1 MNTTLARPDA
11 LLHYELRGSGPLVV
25 LTAAPMG
32 ADSFA
37 PLADLLAA
45 DRTVL
50 TSDPR
55 GIGRS
60 PLTAPDAT
68 STPELRAADVAA
80 LIEHVDAGP
89 AVVLGSSGGAVH
101 ALALAQARPDLVRR
115 VIAHE
120 PPLVELLPDRAE
132 QHARAAEVRAVFASG
147 DRVRAWRMWLDD
159 AGLELPDEVFDQVFG
174 REPTEREAADE
185 RFAQLVMEGPT
196 IAFRPDV
203 AALRAVDVV
212 VGIGEESTG
221 QLCDRTSRALAAAL
235 GVEPVLFPGDH
246 TGFAEGPAAFAAVL
260 RPLLEVPPAA
270 AG

>member
-1 MNTTLARPDA
+1 MNTTLTRPDA
-11 LLHYELRGSGPLVV
+11 VLHYELRGCGPLLV

-32 ADSFA
+32 ADAFA
-37 PLADLLAA
+37 PLAELLAPGC
-45 DRTVL
+45 TVL

-60 PLTAPDAT
+60 PLSAPDAT

-132 QHARAAEVRAVFASG
+132 QHARAAEVRAVLASG

-159 AGLELPDEVFDQVFG
+159 AGLVLPDEVFDQVFG
-174 REPTEREAADE
+174 RRPTEREAADE
-185 RFAQLVMEGPT
+185 HFAQQVMEGPT
-196 IAFRPDV
+196 TEFRPDLG
-203 AALRAVDVV
+203 ALRAVDVV
-212 VGIGEESTG
+212 VGIGEESAG
-221 QLCDRTSRALAAAL
+221 QVCDRTSRALAAAL
-235 GVEPVLFPGDH
+235 GTEPVLFPGDH
-246 TGFAEGPAAFAAVL
+246 TGFAEVPEAFAAVL
-260 RPLLEVPPAA
+260 RPLLR
-270 AG
+270 G

>member
-1 MNTTLARPDA
+1 VTTTLTRPDA
-11 LLHYELRGSGPLVV
+11 VLHYEVRGSGPLVV
-25 LTAAPMG
+25 LTAAPMA
-32 ADSFA
+32 ADAFA
-37 PLADLLAA
+37 PLAELLAPEF
-45 DRTVL
+45 TVL

-60 PLTAPDAT
+60 RLTAPDAT

-115 VIAHE
+115 VVAHE

-132 QHARAAEVRAVFASG
+132 RHARAAEVRAVFASG
-147 DRVRAWRMWLDD
+147 DRVRAWRMWLAD
-159 AGLELPDEVFDQVFG
+159 AGLVLPDEVFDQVFG
-174 REPTEREAADE
+174 RELTEQEAADE
-185 RFAQLVMEGPT
+185 HFAQVVMEGPT

-212 VGIGEESTG
+212 VGIGVDSAG

-235 GVEPVLFPGDH
+235 GREPVPFPGDH
-246 TGFAEGPAAFAAVL
+246 TGFVEVPDAFAAAL
-260 RPLLEVPPAA
+260 RPLLPAPSVA